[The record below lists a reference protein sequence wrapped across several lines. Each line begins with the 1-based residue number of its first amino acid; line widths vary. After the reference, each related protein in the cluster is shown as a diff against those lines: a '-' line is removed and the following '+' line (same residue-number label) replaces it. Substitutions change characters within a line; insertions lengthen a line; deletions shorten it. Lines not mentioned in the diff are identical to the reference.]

1 MGVLTIPIL
10 ALPSGNFS
18 LALGFSSAKKIDAA
32 SGLEQVGDHGGI
44 APSIRCGAYRN
55 RPRLAPMRLTGYI
68 TCEPASASG
77 WADLNQTARMQR
89 LGTSRWV
96 ITAV

>member
-32 SGLEQVGDHGGI
+32 SGLEQVTNPGGV
-44 APSIRCGAYRN
+44 APSIRCGAYGN
-55 RPRLAPMRLTGYI
+55 RPRLAPKRLTGYI
-68 TCEPASASG
+68 TGEPTCASG

-89 LGTSRWV
+89 LGSSR
-96 ITAV
+96 